1 MILKKKQNESFG
13 MKLGTR
19 VFVQG
24 LTNNGLAMREGVS
37 ALLGRTWKFNEVFPL
52 LFKLNNEDLILSIDG
67 KDVDSMTIPEV
78 QQLLINVDEVSDL
91 P

>member
-37 ALLGRTWKFNEVFPL
+37 IIIRDWTVEKGIFDFFLNLIITLSGDL
-52 LFKLNNEDLILSIDG
+52 KL
-67 KDVDSMTIPEV
+67 DSE
-78 QQLLINVDEVSDL
+78 EF
-91 P
+91 